1 MRQMRALRDCGFRA
15 GAINMAIDCAI
26 FEAVASG
33 LQPPTL
39 RLYGWQPFCLSLGYG
54 QRTSDADIAALDQRG
69 WDLVRRPTGGKAILH
84 GDELTYSLCLP
95 QDHPLA
101 SGYVVESYR
110 RISAGFLCALDELGL
125 EAKSERQMSSL
136 RPAAAG
142 PICFEIPSHY
152 EISVA
157 GRKLIGSAQM
167 RRKGG
172 LLQHGSIPLDGDLA
186 RVCDVLSF
194 SSGVERARQKD
205 RLRERAVTLA
215 ELTGSSVTWSDLANA
230 IERGFSLTFDLELT
244 AGPLSPAETQRA
256 EALKRERFSNPAWTR
271 KR

>member
-1 MRQMRALRDCGFRA
+1 MRQMRALRDCHFRD
-15 GAINMAIDCAI
+15 GAVNMAIDCAI
-26 FEAVASG
+26 FEAVASK

-39 RLYGWQPFCLSLGYG
+39 RLYGWHPFCLSLGYG
-54 QRTSDADIAALDQRG
+54 QRASDVDIAALAQRG
-69 WDLVRRPTGGKAILH
+69 CDLVRRPTGGKAILH

-101 SGYVVESYR
+101 SGDVVESYR
-110 RISAGFLCALDELGL
+110 RISAGLLRALQELGL
-125 EAKSERQMSSL
+125 EAESELQNASL

-142 PICFEIPSHY
+142 PVCFEIPSHY

-172 LLQHGSIPLDGDLA
+172 LLQHGSIPLRGDLA

-194 SSGVERARQKD
+194 ANEEARAAQKT
-205 RLRERAVTLA
+205 RLRERAATLDEVA
-215 ELTGSSVTWSDLANA
+215 GATLNWSDLANA
-230 IERGFSLTFDLELT
+230 IERGYSLAFELELT
-244 AGPLSPAETQRA
+244 SEQLSAAESKRA
-256 EALKRERFSNPAWTR
+256 QALKHDRFGNPDWTN

>member
-1 MRQMRALRDCGFRA
+1 MRQIRALRDCHFRD
-15 GAINMAIDCAI
+15 GASNMAIDSAI
-26 FEAVASG
+26 LEAVARG
-33 LQPPTL
+33 DQPPTL

-54 QRTSDADIAALDQRG
+54 QRTSDVDIPALDERG

-101 SGYVVESYR
+101 SGDIVESYR
-110 RISAGFLCALDELGL
+110 RISAGLLRALGELGL
-125 EAKSERQMSSL
+125 EAESERHKASL

-142 PICFEIPSHY
+142 PVCFEIPSHY

-167 RRKGG
+167 RRRGS
-172 LLQHGSIPLDGDLA
+172 LLQHGTIPLQGDLA
-186 RVCDVLSF
+186 RVCDVLNFDS
-194 SSGVERARQKD
+194 EETRARQK
-205 RLRERAVTLA
+205 RSLRECALTLDEATGAAQSWSTLA
-215 ELTGSSVTWSDLANA
+215 HA
-230 IERGFSLTFDLELT
+230 IERGFSLAFDLELT
-244 AGPLSPAETQRA
+244 SGPLSPVEAERA
-256 EALKRERFSNPAWTR
+256 EALKHERFGNPAWTR

>member
-1 MRQMRALRDCGFRA
+1 MAL
-15 GAINMAIDCAI
+15 DCAI

-54 QRTSDADIAALDQRG
+54 QRTSDVDIAALDQRG

-101 SGYVVESYR
+101 NGDVVESYR
-110 RISAGFLCALDELGL
+110 RISAGFLCALRELGL
-125 EAKSERQMSSL
+125 EAESEHQQSSL

-172 LLQHGSIPLDGDLA
+172 LLQHGSIPLRGDLA

-194 SSGVERARQKD
+194 ASEGARAEQKVS
-205 RLRERAVTLA
+205 LRERALSLA
-215 ELTGSSVTWSDLANA
+215 ELAGASLTWSDLANA
-230 IERGFSLTFDLELT
+230 IERGFSLAFDLELSS
-244 AGPLSPAETQRA
+244 GQLSAAETARA
-256 EALKRERFSNPAWTR
+256 EVLKRERFINPAWTR